1 MFSAILHAS
10 DYRNVRFSPAVIISR
25 LIISRHTATLLN
37 YRMTVPVRSD
47 FLVYLN
53 FPEVYHVRGITTPHF
68 SGGEGTVTGQGINT
82 TYRRNRR
89 LNSGISCVP
98 VPLRAGGV
106 HGDPELAFFGSQQ
119 KKRELCIGLTYP
131 YAPHLHSPDIRISSP
146 SAYAASIH
154 MLSICL
160 Y

>member
-106 HGDPELAFFGSQQ
+106 HGDPELVIFGSQEE
-119 KKRELCIGLTYP
+119 KRETDAEKGTNGVRLLRLGDYCCLGKK
-131 YAPHLHSPDIRISSP
+131 LHFINSFQQ
-146 SAYAASIH
+146 
-154 MLSICL
+154 
-160 Y
+160 